1 MGLSLPFLDSGRPR
15 APYPGRRARVA
26 GMAAAGA
33 LSVAVGV
40 AIGAMGR
47 TQVAPEGSVEPAPS
61 RRAAPPPARAS
72 ERGSET
78 AAAVPVEEPPAPR
91 PPRLVT
97 RGVSVQVL
105 NATTARRADERM
117 AARLRRLGFRVA
129 ATNPAA
135 VLYER
140 TTVFW
145 SKRAGKRAAVA
156 LARRFG
162 WSAAPKPRNLKAS
175 VVIHVV
181 VGRDEA
187 Q

>member
-1 MGLSLPFLDSGRPR
+1 
-15 APYPGRRARVA
+15 VA
-26 GMAAAGA
+26 GTAAAGA

-47 TQVAPEGSVEPAPS
+47 TPVAPERSVEPAPS
-61 RRAAPPPARAS
+61 RRAAPPARGS
-72 ERGSET
+72 ERGSE
-78 AAAVPVEEPPAPR
+78 AAQEPGAQR

-105 NATTARRADERM
+105 NATTTRRADERM
-117 AARLRRLGFRVA
+117 AARLRRLGFRVPV
-129 ATNPAA
+129 TNPAA

-145 SKRAGKRAAVA
+145 SKRAGEQAAVA

-162 WSAAPKPRNLKAS
+162 WRAAPKPRNLKAS

>member
-1 MGLSLPFLDSGRPR
+1 
-15 APYPGRRARVA
+15 VA
-26 GMAAAGA
+26 GIVAACT

-40 AIGAMGR
+40 AIGALGR
-47 TQVAPEGSVEPAPS
+47 TSVAPERSVGPAP
-61 RRAAPPPARAS
+61 PS
-72 ERGSET
+72 ERVSDPADPAG
-78 AAAVPVEEPPAPR
+78 APAEEPRAQP

-105 NATTARRADERM
+105 NATRARRADERM

-145 SKRAGKRAAVA
+145 SKRAGERAAVA

-162 WSAAPKPRNLKAS
+162 WRAAPKPRNLKAS